1 MKDFKKMPKMAVGGS
16 VESLESAYKKQA
28 NSYPNKGYN
37 LTPNWEEEN
46 PEWAAETAKTAKE
59 YETKAKENRMD
70 ELKKTVNPFK
80 RGGKVKK

>member
-37 LTPNWEEEN
+37 LTPNWEKEN
-46 PEWAAETAKTAKE
+46 PEWNDL
-59 YETKAKENRMD
+59 YIR
-70 ELKKTVNPFK
+70 LI
-80 RGGKVKK
+80 